1 MLPASPLIDPEP
13 PHNSPA
19 YLSTSCT
26 LPFRYVHCWSNFSQF
41 EILRIRWLTLPHCIK
56 LVDERLFRLWNCEK
70 SGRVCTHTLSF
81 DDEGRKKKKEKK
93 KNQIC
98 LHMDI
103 GLKEHHRSTFQG
115 GRKEGSRNKGDFRHK
130 AYGVGIT
137 QLSYIR
143 VLSWKRSLKCVNSV
157 RQ

>member
-70 SGRVCTHTLSF
+70 SGRVCTHTHTGYLSTTK
-81 DDEGRKKKKEKK
+81 EEKK
-93 KNQIC
+93 RRRRRRTKSVCTWILDWRSIIDLPFREGGKKVVEIKGISVTRPMESELPSWVTFVYC
-98 LHMDI
+98 REK
-103 GLKEHHRSTFQG
+103 GL
-115 GRKEGSRNKGDFRHK
+115 
-130 AYGVGIT
+130 
-137 QLSYIR
+137 
-143 VLSWKRSLKCVNSV
+143 
-157 RQ
+157 